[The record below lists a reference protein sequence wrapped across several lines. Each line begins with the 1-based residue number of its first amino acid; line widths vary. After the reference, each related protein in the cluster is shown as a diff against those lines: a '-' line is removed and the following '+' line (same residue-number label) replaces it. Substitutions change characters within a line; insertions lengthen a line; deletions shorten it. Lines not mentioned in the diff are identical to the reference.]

1 MLLFFCQPG
10 LCTGTSHVLKKIKID
25 GLRIRAVPR
34 AGKEAYAW
42 KRKERGPDDGSRKMT
57 GFAPPF
63 PWLLQE
69 IRKKVKTKIP
79 VP

>member
-1 MLLFFCQPG
+1 M
-10 LCTGTSHVLKKIKID
+10 
-25 GLRIRAVPR
+25 RAVLR

-42 KRKERGPDDGSRKMT
+42 KRKERGPDDGSRKMA
-57 GFAPPF
+57 GFAHPF

-69 IRKKVKTKIP
+69 IRKIVKTEIP